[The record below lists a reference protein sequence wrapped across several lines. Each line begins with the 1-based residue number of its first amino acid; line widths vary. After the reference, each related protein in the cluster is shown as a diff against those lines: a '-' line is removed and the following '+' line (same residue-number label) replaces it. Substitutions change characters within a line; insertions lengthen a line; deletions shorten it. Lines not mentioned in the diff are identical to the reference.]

1 MAYTLKGSALLLKQH
16 HARRR
21 EIEPLLD
28 GTYWAG
34 RTFVNRDGTPM
45 PDEAIQQ
52 EVINVLRRELEHMI
66 EVSGTMTSALCRA
79 EAKIMWHKEAF
90 NKRTVSNIPDV
101 AELTAKVTEL
111 LAELKS
117 EKGTDS

>member
-34 RTFVNRDGTPM
+34 RTFVNRYGTPM

-52 EVINVLRRELEHMI
+52 EVINVLRHELKHMI
-66 EVSGTMTSALCRA
+66 EVSDTMTSALCRA

-101 AELTAKVTEL
+101 AGLTAKVTEL

-117 EKGTDS
+117 EKGTES

>member
-16 HARRR
+16 KARRHYV
-21 EIEPLLD
+21 EPLLD

-34 RTFVNRDGTPM
+34 RTFVNSDGKEM
-45 PDEAIQQ
+45 CDGDIQQ
-52 EVINVLRRELEHMI
+52 EVINVLRRELERMVD
-66 EVSGTMTSALCRA
+66 VSGALTASLCRA
-79 EAKIMWHKEAF
+79 EAKIRWHKEAF
-90 NKRTVSNIPDV
+90 NKRKVANIPDV